1 MWYHVRREYLG
12 KAPIIQ
18 PKVPEAVSENV
29 TCGAEEGN
37 IPRICVSDNIF
48 KCFRGIMGIEIPRT
62 IDFSTRF
69 EENPY
74 LYITDE
80 TALVPPNCLDFRY
93 NNEHWFIKPTRFY
106 YIGRIDMYKMVSRN
120 ILDITEDVKAKYIKK
135 DIEFYLDNM
144 HSNVLRY
151 LIERKSK

>member
-1 MWYHVRREYLG
+1 MWYHVRREFLG
-12 KAPIIQ
+12 NHPLIKPKIPKAVIDN
-18 PKVPEAVSENV
+18 AF
-29 TCGAEEGN
+29 CRAEEGN
-37 IPRICVSDNIF
+37 IPRVCVSDHVF
-48 KCFRGIMGIEIPRT
+48 KCFRGIMGIEEPCT
-62 IDFSTRF
+62 IDFKTRF

-106 YIGRIDMYKMVSRN
+106 YIGRIDMYKMVSKH
-120 ILDITEDVKAKYIKK
+120 IIDITEEVEAKYIKK
-135 DIEFYLDNM
+135 DIKFSIDNM
-144 HSNVLRY
+144 RSNVLRY